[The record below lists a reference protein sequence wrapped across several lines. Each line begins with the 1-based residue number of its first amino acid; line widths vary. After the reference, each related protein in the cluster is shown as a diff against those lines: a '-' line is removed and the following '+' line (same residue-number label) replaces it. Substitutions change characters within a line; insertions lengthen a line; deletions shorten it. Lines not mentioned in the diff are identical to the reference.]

1 MELKSRL
8 ITSDEFFELT
18 GEKLENRLVG
28 SDNPS
33 NEVNIFLRRVNFIL
47 ETYFES
53 RFFYS
58 SSYVYDNFNDT
69 QKLKYKQAMAEQT
82 LYMLSSGDI
91 SLDSSYSKE
100 KGLLLDRR
108 SINAIRI
115 SPVTYDCFV
124 ILGIAN
130 PHIGSNSG
138 VGIC

>member
-18 GEKLENRLVG
+18 GERLENRLVG

-33 NEVNIFLRRVNFIL
+33 DEVNIFLRRVNFIL

-69 QKLKYKQAMAEQT
+69 QKKKYKQAMAEQT
-82 LYMLSSGDI
+82 LYMLSNGDI

-100 KGLLLDRR
+100 KGLLLDRS

-115 SPVTYDCFV
+115 SPITYDCFV

-130 PHIGSNSG
+130 SHIGSNSG